1 MSSVKNLYKLIR
13 KCQIIQKKVKK
24 DKQGIYIITNRKW
37 PKELPS
43 HPQSGVY
50 RTVNLKIS
58 TFYLATRKHN
68 FYIMWDTCIISIFK
82 KQRLVSQSVTLM
94 FLLFPIWNSLK
105 QVFALAVQIQVTSK
119 QKSRIITTTI
129 TRMQVEKRTL
139 KI

>member
-24 DKQGIYIITNRKW
+24 DKQGIYIITNHKW
-37 PKELPS
+37 PKELQS

-50 RTVNLKIS
+50 KTVNLKIS

-82 KQRLVSQSVTLM
+82 KQRLISQSVTLM
-94 FLLFPIWNSLK
+94 FLLFPIWNRLK
-105 QVFALAVQIQVTSK
+105 QVFALAVQIQVTAK